1 MEQSDWSVCN
11 NCNHAWSNMGKLS
24 VLIVGSESNHDCTF
38 LWEHT
43 ELLSVLGII
52 YNNYYDNIMNY
63 LVTVNEQCMTQ
74 QEERS
79 HENT

>member
-1 MEQSDWSVCN
+1 MVKYY
-11 NCNHAWSNMGKLS
+11 GKIIS
-24 VLIVGSESNHDCTF
+24 INSRKWIKSCAF

-43 ELLSVLGII
+43 ELSSVLGII
-52 YNNYYDNIMNY
+52 YNNCYDNIMNY

-79 HENT
+79 HEST